1 MKLTKKLLGH
11 CGVDSG
17 QILLTDPCYIE
28 SEWKKQGKKKLDFE
42 NKKSKGKFSYEG
54 CCIETLKKE
63 TKGGQLNYKLGHA
76 GAGVVCSSGY
86 GDGTY
91 PVYAYYNEE
100 GRIMKV
106 EIKFN

>member
-28 SEWKKQGKKKLDFE
+28 NEWKKQGKKGLDFE
-42 NKKSKGKFSYEG
+42 NEKSKGEYSYQG
-54 CCIETLKKE
+54 CCIETVKKAG
-63 TKGGQLNYKLGHA
+63 GGQLNYKMGHA
-76 GAGVVCSSGY
+76 GAGVVCSSGH

-106 EIKFN
+106 EIKF